1 MLFRLI
7 RLRDK
12 AVNTDFNNLHVREIQ
27 KITKT
32 NKQTKQTSSKTL
44 RNIPHARKI
53 SVDQF
58 FICHHTKVNR
68 RMWIPVMVWCSGG
81 MRKEQYMVCNAH
93 LVQCPCLSTE
103 MVKNLIDSLVSCSW
117 EQAFLL
123 SHHFRLSESRNWF
136 SWRCRIVSVNKS
148 VWGSYALKV
157 KAKPLAEV
165 RPGTENHK

>member
-32 NKQTKQTSSKTL
+32 NKQTSSKTL

-68 RMWIPVMVWCSGG
+68 RM
-81 MRKEQYMVCNAH
+81 
-93 LVQCPCLSTE
+93 
-103 MVKNLIDSLVSCSW
+103 
-117 EQAFLL
+117 
-123 SHHFRLSESRNWF
+123 
-136 SWRCRIVSVNKS
+136 
-148 VWGSYALKV
+148 
-157 KAKPLAEV
+157 
-165 RPGTENHK
+165 

>member
-68 RMWIPVMVWCSGG
+68 RM
-81 MRKEQYMVCNAH
+81 
-93 LVQCPCLSTE
+93 
-103 MVKNLIDSLVSCSW
+103 
-117 EQAFLL
+117 
-123 SHHFRLSESRNWF
+123 
-136 SWRCRIVSVNKS
+136 
-148 VWGSYALKV
+148 
-157 KAKPLAEV
+157 
-165 RPGTENHK
+165 